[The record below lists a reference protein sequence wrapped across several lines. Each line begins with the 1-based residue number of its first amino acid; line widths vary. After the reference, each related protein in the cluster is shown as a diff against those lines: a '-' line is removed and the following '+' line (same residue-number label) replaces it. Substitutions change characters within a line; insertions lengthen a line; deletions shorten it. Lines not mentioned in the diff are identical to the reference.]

1 MDITLKPLLLQL
13 NCRKRNFWALVS
25 FQRSLLDVNAWF
37 VCKSFRK
44 VPHSEMVCS
53 ELYFPVVQGSNMRSH
68 ITYIDFESYPVSTDT
83 KTALRRSNISLTSL
97 DMRQDIENEI
107 VLKRSI
113 KRSSIFRNFSSLWY
127 GHSLWKWWTWSR
139 HPILYNRNWTNTG

>member
-1 MDITLKPLLLQL
+1 
-13 NCRKRNFWALVS
+13 
-25 FQRSLLDVNAWF
+25 
-37 VCKSFRK
+37 
-44 VPHSEMVCS
+44 
-53 ELYFPVVQGSNMRSH
+53 MRSH

-113 KRSSIFRNFSSLWY
+113 KRSSIFRNFSSL
-127 GHSLWKWWTWSR
+127 
-139 HPILYNRNWTNTG
+139 